1 VAIADF
7 GINTQV
13 HLQAIAPDWPGE
25 WLGVSGFW
33 WHWLFF
39 TVVVIAFVLAMV
51 MGVIYIERR
60 GMGRM
65 QSRLGPNRTGPFG
78 LLQPVADAVKVLLKE
93 NIVPAKADKLV
104 HWLAPV
110 VAFAPALMIFAV
122 IPFQNGALLAD
133 LNIGILYVVAISS
146 VSTVGVFMAGWG
158 SSNKYSL
165 LGAMRNVAAVV
176 SYEIPLVL
184 AVLGVVL
191 IAGSLSMNQIV
202 LAQNIPFILL
212 QPLGFLIFFI
222 AGCAEINRSPF
233 DLMEADSE
241 LVAGFHT
248 EYSGMKFAMF
258 YLVEYAEAVAIAAI
272 ITTLF
277 LGGWRGPLLPPFL
290 WFIIK
295 IFIVFFF
302 MVWTRSTL
310 PRVRIDQLMALAW
323 KFLFPL
329 SLINLFI
336 TALQVLIWPTG
347 LPWVLIIVNF
357 AIMAILILLWSK
369 SFKLGG
375 GRLEV

>member
-1 VAIADF
+1 MATAELNIYNLVNF
-7 GINTQV
+7 QSV
-13 HLQAIAPDWPGE
+13 PPDWPG
-25 WLGVSGFW
+25 GFW

-39 TVVVIAFVLAMV
+39 TVVIIGFVLTMV

-78 LLQPVADAVKVLLKE
+78 LLQPVADAIKVLLKE
-93 NIVPAKADKLV
+93 NIVPDAADKLV

-122 IPFQNGALLAD
+122 VPFANGALLAD

-146 VSTVGVFMAGWG
+146 VSTIGIFMAGWG

-184 AVLGVVL
+184 AIVGVVL
-191 IAGSLSMNQIV
+191 IAGSLSLNQMV
-202 LAQNIPFILL
+202 VAQDVPFILL
-212 QPLGFLIFFI
+212 QPLGFLLFFA

-241 LVAGFHT
+241 IVAGFHT

-258 YLVEYAEAVAIAAI
+258 YLVEYAEAVAISAI

-277 LGGWRGPLLPPFL
+277 LGGWRGPILPPWL
-290 WFIIK
+290 WFVVKIIL
-295 IFIVFFF
+295 VFFL
-302 MVWTRSTL
+302 MVWTRTTL
-310 PRVRIDQLMALAW
+310 PRIRIDQLMAFAW

-329 SLINLFI
+329 SIINLFI
-336 TALQVLIWPTG
+336 TALQVLAGWPAE
-347 LPWVLIIVNF
+347 LAWAMIIVNF
-357 AIMAILILLWSK
+357 AVMAILVLVWSK
-369 SFKLGG
+369 FFFKLGR
-375 GRLEV
+375 GRIEV

>member
-1 VAIADF
+1 MVNAELSLYHLAR
-7 GINTQV
+7 
-13 HLQAIAPDWPGE
+13 LQAVPPDWPG
-25 WLGVSGFW
+25 GFW

-39 TVVVIAFVLAMV
+39 TVVIIGFVLTMV

-78 LLQPVADAVKVLLKE
+78 LLQPVADAIKVLLKE
-93 NIVPAKADKLV
+93 NIVPNPADKLV

-110 VAFAPALMIFAV
+110 IAFAPALMIFAV

-146 VSTVGVFMAGWG
+146 VSTVGIFMAGWG

-165 LGAMRNVAAVV
+165 LGAMRNVAAIV

-184 AVLGVVL
+184 AIVGIVL
-191 IAGSLSMNQIV
+191 IAGSLSLNQIV
-202 LAQNIPFILL
+202 VAQDIPFILL
-212 QPLGFLIFFI
+212 QPLGFLLFFA

-241 LVAGFHT
+241 LTAGFHT

-258 YLVEYAEAVAIAAI
+258 YLAEYGEALVMSAI
-272 ITTLF
+272 IATLF
-277 LGGWRGPLLPPFL
+277 LGGWRGPVLPPWL
-290 WFIIK
+290 WLLIK
-295 IFIVFFF
+295 VVVVFFA
-302 MVWTRSTL
+302 MVWTRTTL

-323 KFLFPL
+323 KFMLPL
-329 SLINLFI
+329 ALINLFI
-336 TALQVLIWPTG
+336 TGIEVLTWPAA
-347 LPWVLIIVNF
+347 LPWVLIFVNI
-357 AIMAILILLWSK
+357 AIMLVLILLWSK
-369 SFKLGG
+369 LFKLGW
-375 GRLEV
+375 GRVEV